1 MKTIRV
7 LFVGGAKRYSA
18 AKKLI
23 QAGKEL
29 GLVVEI
35 YAYEMGFGLPIA
47 DIATVI
53 QGKNFLDPD
62 IQNHLEETLRELSI
76 DIALPYHDKA
86 ILPLA
91 ALSHVAFVP
100 TCRSDRAQTFSSKV
114 QSAQLF
120 RQQAILVPPYSAQV
134 PAIAK
139 PDLGSSSQGLLRFTE
154 QFQLDAFLASPEQS
168 QYEIQDLVSGPEYS
182 VDGYI
187 ALHSDFCHFAVRQ
200 RLEILG
206 GEAVRSQTV
215 DIPQVESVCRRI
227 SKISGVHGAITIQF
241 IFDNRNDIY
250 GVMEVNPRFGGGMLT
265 SWGAGVPWFHI
276 LLRDFLDLP
285 QSPVCHKMGIL
296 MVRSFREHFFNTEV

>member
-1 MKTIRV
+1 MKTLRV

-18 AKKLI
+18 AEKLI

-29 GLVVEI
+29 DLVVEI

-47 DIATVI
+47 DIVTVI
-53 QGKNFLDPD
+53 QGKKFSAPEIL
-62 IQNHLEETLRELSI
+62 NHLERTLREFAI
-76 DIALPYHDKA
+76 DIALPYHDRA
-86 ILPLA
+86 VPLLA

-100 TCRSDRAQTFSSKV
+100 TCSSDRVQTFGSKI
-114 QSAQLF
+114 QSAEFF
-120 RQQAILVPPYSAQV
+120 RQQAIPLPAYSAQV

-139 PDLGSSSQGLLRFTE
+139 PDLGSASQGLLRFTE
-154 QFQLDAFLASPEQS
+154 QAQLDAFLVSPERS
-168 QYEIQDLVSGPEYS
+168 YYEVQDLVSGPEYS

-187 ALHSDFCHFAVRQ
+187 ALNSDFRHFAVRQ

-215 DIPQVESVCRRI
+215 DIPQVEALCRRI
-227 SKISGVHGAITIQF
+227 SEISGVRGAITLQF
-241 IFDNRNDIY
+241 IFDNRNGSY

-276 LLRDFLDLP
+276 LLRDFLGLP
-285 QSPVCHKMGIL
+285 QPPACHRTGVL
-296 MVRSFREHFFNTEV
+296 MVRSFREHFFDT

>member
-18 AKKLI
+18 AEKLI

-29 GLVVEI
+29 ALAVEI

-47 DIATVI
+47 EIATVI
-53 QGKNFLDPD
+53 QGKSFSDPEALS
-62 IQNHLEETLRELSI
+62 HLEETLRNLSI
-76 DIALPYHDKA
+76 DIALPYHDRA
-86 ILPLA
+86 IPLLA

-100 TCRSDRAQTFSSKV
+100 TCSTGRVQTFGSKI
-114 QSAQLF
+114 QSAQFF
-120 RQQAILVPPYSAQV
+120 RQQAIPAPAYSARV

-139 PDLGSSSQGLLRFTE
+139 PDRGSASQGLLRFTE
-154 QFQLDAFLASPEQS
+154 QSKLDAFLASPERS
-168 QYEIQDLVSGPEYS
+168 HYEIQDLVSGPEYS

-187 ALHSDFCHFAVRQ
+187 AIRSDFRHFAVRQ
-200 RLEILG
+200 RLETLG

-215 DIPQVESVCRRI
+215 DIPQVEALCRRM
-227 SKISGVHGAITIQF
+227 SEISGVRGAITLQF
-241 IFDNRNDIY
+241 IFDNRNENY

-276 LLRDFLDLP
+276 LLRDFLGVPQLP
-285 QSPVCHKMGIL
+285 VRHKIGVL
-296 MVRSFREHFFNTEV
+296 MVRSFREHFFNA

>member
-1 MKTIRV
+1 MKTLRV

-18 AKKLI
+18 AEKLI

-29 GLVVEI
+29 DLVVEI

-53 QGKNFLDPD
+53 QGKKFSAPEIL
-62 IQNHLEETLRELSI
+62 NHLERTLREFAI
-76 DIALPYHDKA
+76 DIALPYHDRA
-86 ILPLA
+86 VPLLA

-100 TCRSDRAQTFSSKV
+100 TCSSDRVQTFGSKI
-114 QSAQLF
+114 QSAEFF
-120 RQQAILVPPYSAQV
+120 RQQAIPLPTYSAQV

-139 PDLGSSSQGLLRFTE
+139 PDLGSASQGLLRFTE
-154 QFQLDAFLASPEQS
+154 QSQLDTFLVSPERS
-168 QYEIQDLVSGPEYS
+168 HYEVQDLVSGPEYS

-187 ALHSDFCHFAVRQ
+187 ALNSDFRHFAVRQ

-215 DIPQVESVCRRI
+215 DIPQVEALCRRI
-227 SKISGVHGAITIQF
+227 SEISGVRGAITLQF
-241 IFDNRNDIY
+241 IFDNRNGSY

-276 LLRDFLDLP
+276 LLRDFLGLP
-285 QSPVCHKMGIL
+285 QPPASHKTGVL
-296 MVRSFREHFFNTEV
+296 MVRSFREHFFDT